1 MYNLF
6 VDRNI
11 DNERGPA
18 IVGDLNERGPAI
30 VDDLKRRILV
40 YEFFCFLHR
49 KKI

>member
-11 DNERGPA
+11 D
-18 IVGDLNERGPAI
+18 NERGPAI

-40 YEFFCFLHR
+40 YEFFVFLHSE
-49 KKI
+49 KI